1 MTYYSP
7 VAPVDVLIT
16 AKERDFLDP
25 YLLILAHDVV
35 DQPDK
40 YEKLLDGF
48 KGTLILDNSLVELGK
63 PVDGKLMVQAAH
75 YTKPTYVVLPDKLY
89 DAKETIRLSV
99 EALHGWTKQLPAGT
113 GVMAA
118 AQGQTH
124 EECAECFQAIAQCTN
139 RPIIAGIPRVI
150 ANKHGTRAPTIQL
163 IGGMRY
169 NMHLL
174 GMSDQFEDDITC
186 ARMFGVLGIDSASPL
201 RAGWEN
207 KRYRGDTSKLRPRDQ
222 FFKDCRGFSLM
233 MAGNIEYVRGR
244 IHKNG

>member
-1 MTYYSP
+1 MAYYSP
-7 VAPVDVLIT
+7 VANVDVMIT
-16 AKERDFLDP
+16 CMERDFLDP
-25 YLLILAHDVV
+25 YMLILAHEVIEH
-35 DQPDK
+35 PDK
-40 YEKLLDGF
+40 YEKLLENF

-63 PVDGKLMVQAAH
+63 PVDGRLMVQAAH
-75 YTKPTYVVLPDKLY
+75 YTKPTYVVLPDKLF
-89 DAKETIRLSV
+89 DAKETVRASV
-99 EALHGWTKQLPAGT
+99 EALQGWTKQLPQGT

-118 AQGQTH
+118 AQGETH
-124 EECAECFQAIAQCTN
+124 EECADCFQAIASATK

-174 GMSDQFEDDITC
+174 GMSDHFEDDVTC

-201 RAGWEN
+201 RAGWEG
-207 KRYRGDTSKLRPRDQ
+207 KRYRGDTSKLRPRDL
-222 FFKDCRGFSLM
+222 FFKDCRSINLM